1 MQAVARITPSAHP
14 EPALATSAG
23 LAQGATQSGTPAEA
37 PTRPQG
43 GRALVMAGP
52 GPTTVVD
59 PAGSRP
65 LAVFLAQLIATA
77 QQAPQTRQRRR
88 AEPNEANAIYAAV
101 AAPAARMGRAVCQS
115 L

>member
-1 MQAVARITPSAHP
+1 MRAVASITSS

-23 LAQGATQSGTPAEA
+23 LAQGATQSGPPEV

-43 GRALVMAGP
+43 GRALVPVRHAP
-52 GPTTVVD
+52 PTAVK

-77 QQAPQTRQRRR
+77 QQTPQTRQRRR

-101 AAPAARMGRAVCQS
+101 AAPAGRKGRAVYRS
-115 L
+115 F